1 VLLCFLGTS
10 TLLLSWTFS
19 SRSPHIMAFVGP
31 PALPG
36 FSHNIHNTRHFTWT
50 AGFPHISHFDDS
62 HGSLQRLNDINL
74 HPTLDD
80 SPYDDINAL
89 TTLNSIV
96 TQHATPESTH
106 PPQIQSPCPQVQI
119 KQHEEHLR
127 DDASSENTKPH
138 RPFYRWMRSLHRRVN
153 HRGDGEE
160 VWPADAGWKHLESS
174 GTYQRSLRR
183 KLSRHLSSSGSSLG
197 LIAAVQSASISITSA
212 SALSRSHRNHS
223 YSHCRSRTERSSRA
237 SLSAPRF
244 SEDSVPLEKA
254 KMDVTAIHRSLR
266 RRQILEEL
274 ISTEESY
281 IGDIR
286 FLIHV
291 SHVSWRVLG

>member
-1 VLLCFLGTS
+1 
-10 TLLLSWTFS
+10 
-19 SRSPHIMAFVGP
+19 MAFVGP
-31 PALPG
+31 SALPG

-50 AGFPHISHFDDS
+50 PGFLHISRFDS
-62 HGSLQRLNDINL
+62 HGSLQSLNDINL
-74 HPTLDD
+74 HPRLDD
-80 SPYDDINAL
+80 SPHDDINAL

-96 TQHATPESTH
+96 TKHATPESTR
-106 PPQIQSPCPQVQI
+106 PPKAQSPCPQIQI
-119 KQHEEHLR
+119 NQHEENLR
-127 DDASSENTKPH
+127 DDASSENTKPR

-153 HRGDGEE
+153 HGGDEEE
-160 VWPADAGWKHLESS
+160 VWPVDAGWKHLESS

-183 KLSRHLSSSGSSLG
+183 KFSRRLSSSGSSLG
-197 LIAAVQSASISITSA
+197 LIATVQSASISITST

-244 SEDSVPLEKA
+244 SEDSVPLEKV

-291 SHVSWRVLG
+291 SCVSGGFLDILTRSRLI

>member
-1 VLLCFLGTS
+1 
-10 TLLLSWTFS
+10 
-19 SRSPHIMAFVGP
+19 
-31 PALPG
+31 
-36 FSHNIHNTRHFTWT
+36 
-50 AGFPHISHFDDS
+50 
-62 HGSLQRLNDINL
+62 
-74 HPTLDD
+74 
-80 SPYDDINAL
+80 
-89 TTLNSIV
+89 
-96 TQHATPESTH
+96 
-106 PPQIQSPCPQVQI
+106 
-119 KQHEEHLR
+119 
-127 DDASSENTKPH
+127 
-138 RPFYRWMRSLHRRVN
+138 MRSLHRRVSN
-153 HRGDGEE
+153 RGDEEE
-160 VWPADAGWKHLESS
+160 VWPVDAGWKHSGSS
-174 GTYQRSLRR
+174 RTYQPSVRK
-183 KLSRHLSSSGSSLG
+183 KLSRLLSSSGSSLG

-212 SALSRSHRNHS
+212 SALSRSRSHQNHS